1 MIYQNEK
8 GDTKVDVLFCDDNI
22 WMTQAAIAEL
32 YQTKPQNI
40 TQHIKI
46 FMKMAS
52 LKKIELV
59 RITYKFQMEGS
70 RKIKRNKKHYS

>member
-1 MIYQNEK
+1 
-8 GDTKVDVLFCDDNI
+8 
-22 WMTQAAIAEL
+22 
-32 YQTKPQNI
+32 
-40 TQHIKI
+40 
-46 FMKMAS
+46 MKMAS

>member
-59 RITYKFQMEGS
+59 RITYKFKWKVQG
-70 RKIKRNKKHYS
+70 K

>member
-1 MIYQNEK
+1 
-8 GDTKVDVLFCDDNI
+8 
-22 WMTQAAIAEL
+22 MTQAAIAEL

-70 RKIKRNKKHYS
+70 REIKRNKKHYS